1 MYKNILIN
9 QLNNIGDVLLTI
21 PAIALLRKVY
31 PQAKITLMVVARV
44 APLFE
49 NHPLIDEVL
58 VFDYKNK
65 KCKKWQIFRYICAQ
79 KYDLNISLDFR
90 LRPLALVMASGIAKR
105 ITGEGLYQ
113 YKAQWYRGFFTERY
127 DITGQYQTDHQV
139 ETFGKI
145 MRGFLKLAPE
155 VQLGKPT
162 LAAPT
167 QQALLKAAQL
177 MPGEKKKVLFCIRG
191 THPEK
196 NWEREKFAQVIQELQ
211 KQQALDCYL
220 IGTPADY
227 EYAQGLVYRL
237 APGSVVNLC
246 GSTKLTELTALFE
259 RADLLITVD
268 TGAAHI
274 AATTNIPIIS
284 IFLCTNP
291 VQWRPLSEKA
301 QVLCYDW
308 AFERFGLEKARLEKY
323 FTVKPE
329 ITAAD
334 VLTAI
339 QANNF

>member
-9 QLNNIGDVLLTI
+9 QLNNIGDVLLTM
-21 PAIALLRKVY
+21 PAIALLRAAY

-49 NHPLIDEVL
+49 QHPLIDEVL

-65 KCKKWQIFRYICAQ
+65 KCKKLQIFRYICKQ
-79 KYDLNISLDFR
+79 KYDLNISLDYR
-90 LRPLALVMASGIAKR
+90 LRPLALVIAAGIPER
-105 ITGEGLYQ
+105 ITGDGLYQ
-113 YKAQWYRGFFTERY
+113 YKAQWYRFLFSKRY

-145 MRGFLKLAPE
+145 MRSFLHLSPNTLLSKPILAE
-155 VQLGKPT
+155 PT
-162 LAAPT
+162 EHARM
-167 QQALLKAAQL
+167 KAQQL
-177 MPGEKKKVLFCIRG
+177 MPGVKKKVLFCIRG

-211 KQQALDCYL
+211 KQQPLDCYL
-220 IGTPADY
+220 IGTPGDY
-227 EYAQGLVYRL
+227 EYAQALVNRL
-237 APGSVVNLC
+237 PQGSVVNLC

-259 RADLLITVD
+259 QANLLVTVD

-274 AATTNIPIIS
+274 ASTTNIPIIS

-291 VQWRPLSEKA
+291 VQWRPLSENA
-301 QVLCYDW
+301 QVLCYNW
-308 AFERFGLEKARLEKY
+308 AFERFGLEKVRSEKY
-323 FTVKPE
+323 FTVKAE

-334 VLTAI
+334 VVAAI
-339 QANNF
+339 QEKNF

>member
-1 MYKNILIN
+1 MYKNILVN

-21 PAIALLRKVY
+21 PALTLLRKAY
-31 PQAKITLMVVARV
+31 PKAKITLMVVARV

-49 NHPLIDEVL
+49 HHPVIDEIL

-65 KCKKWQIFRYICAQ
+65 KCKKWQVFQYLRAQ

-90 LRPLALVMASGIAKR
+90 LRPLALVVAAGVKER

-113 YKAQWYRGFFTERY
+113 YKSQWYRCFFSKRY

-139 ETFGKI
+139 ETFAKI
-145 MRGFLKLAPE
+145 IRSFLHLPTGSLPKPYLPE
-155 VQLGKPT
+155 ATVLERQKI
-162 LAAPT
+162 
-167 QQALLKAAQL
+167 AQL
-177 MPGEKKKVLFCIRG
+177 LPGTKPKILFCIRG

-196 NWEREKFAQVIQELQ
+196 NWEREKFVQVVQELH
-211 KQQALDCYL
+211 KQREVDCYI
-220 IGTPADY
+220 IGTPGDY

-237 APGSVVNLC
+237 PPGSIKNLC

-259 RADLLITVD
+259 AADLLVTVD

-274 AATTNIPIIS
+274 AATTKIPIIS

-308 AFERFGLEKARLEKY
+308 AFERFGLNKVRQEKY

-329 ITAAD
+329 ISAAD
-334 VLTAI
+334 VLVAI
-339 QANNF
+339 EQQNTF